1 MAGRAAAPAPT
12 SLSARRRHKG
22 FDAAW
27 ACISNDFRGDP
38 DEIKAGRRAL
48 AIAVLSVADEGSRDV
63 EVLKNAA
70 LQAMALEYRG
80 KLRRSL

>member
-1 MAGRAAAPAPT
+1 MRAPKMVIFQPETVKAIG
-12 SLSARRRHKG
+12 KG

-27 ACISNDFRGDP
+27 ACIANNFRGDP

-48 AIAVLSVADEGSRDV
+48 AIAVLSVVGEGSRDV

>member
-1 MAGRAAAPAPT
+1 MNFTVASESLRVLLMERGERAREQRME
-12 SLSARRRHKG
+12 S
-22 FDAAW
+22 
-27 ACISNDFRGDP
+27 
-38 DEIKAGRRAL
+38 
-48 AIAVLSVADEGSRDV
+48 EGSRDV